1 MDGSRGRALHRAR
14 GLVPRE
20 LEIATLRL
28 TGHDLTIADVV
39 AVARRDV
46 AVGLDRAAERQV
58 QQAAKVVAQIAQ
70 GDDPV
75 YGINT
80 GFGDLSTMR
89 IPHDELRA
97 LQRNLLRSHA
107 VGVGPPLPEDV
118 VRAVL
123 VLRANTLAAG
133 RSGVRAEVIDLLC
146 DMVNRRVHPVIP
158 RHGSVGASGDLAPL
172 AHAALVLIGEGETID
187 QGKRRTGADAL
198 KAAGLKPI
206 ELGAKEGVSLINGTQ
221 VMTAIGCLALHD
233 AEVLATTADV
243 VGAMSA
249 EALRSTDRAWD
260 KELHATRPHPG
271 QQAVAA
277 NLRSL
282 MAGSP
287 NVASHRFG
295 DPRVQDPYSVRCIPQ
310 VHGATR
316 DALAYV
322 RRVLEIEINSVTDN
336 PIVFAEDHRV
346 VSGGNFHGQPVA
358 IALDLATIAVA
369 ELADIS
375 EARVDRMTNGHTS
388 GLPPFLTRSP
398 GTNSGFMVAQYTS
411 AALVTENRLRA
422 FPASVE
428 SVPTSAGMEDHVS
441 MGVHAAHKLVDVVR
455 NTREVLAIEAL
466 CAAQGLDLLETT
478 AGPGVEE
485 ARRVVRER
493 SARLDEDRA
502 LSGDI
507 AAMADSIAREVLI
520 AAVRMRLPELS

>member
-1 MDGSRGRALHRAR
+1 MVSGKR
-14 GLVPRE
+14 
-20 LEIATLRL
+20 EIATLRL
-28 TGHDLTIADVV
+28 TGRDLSIADVL

-46 AVGLDRAAERQV
+46 AVGLDRSAEREV
-58 QQAAKVVAQIAQ
+58 DQAAKVVAEIARA
-70 GDDPV
+70 DDPV
-75 YGINT
+75 YGVNT
-80 GFGDLSTMR
+80 GFGDLSTVR
-89 IPHDELRA
+89 VPPDELRA
-97 LQRNLLRSHA
+97 LQLNLVRSHA
-107 VGVGPPLPEDV
+107 VGVGPELPEDV

-123 VLRANTLAAG
+123 LLRANTLAAG
-133 RSGVRAEVIDLLC
+133 RSGVRTEVVDLLC
-146 DMVNRRVHPVIP
+146 DMLNRRVHPAIP

-172 AHAALVLIGEGETID
+172 AHAALVLIGEGETVD
-187 QGKRRTGADAL
+187 QGRRRSGADGL

-206 ELGAKEGVSLINGTQ
+206 ELAPKEGVSLINGTQ

-249 EALRSTDRAWD
+249 EALRATDRAWD
-260 KELHATRPHPG
+260 AELHATRPHPG
-271 QQAVAA
+271 QQTVAA
-277 NLRSL
+277 NLRLL

-287 NVASHRFG
+287 NVASHRVG
-295 DPRVQDPYSVRCIPQ
+295 DPRVQDPYSIRCMPQ
-310 VHGATR
+310 VHGASR
-316 DALAYV
+316 DAIAYT
-322 RRVLEIEINSVTDN
+322 RRVLEIEINAVTDN

-388 GLPPFLTRSP
+388 GLPPFLTRRP
-398 GTNSGFMVAQYTS
+398 GTNSGFMVAQYTA

-428 SVPTSAGMEDHVS
+428 SLPTSAGMEDHVS
-441 MGVHAAHKLVDVVR
+441 MGVHAAHKLAEVVR
-455 NTREVLAIEAL
+455 NTRDVLAIEAL
-466 CAAQGLDLLETT
+466 CAAQGLDLLGATT
-478 AGPGVEE
+478 APGVEE

-493 SARLDEDRA
+493 SARLDDDRP

-507 AAMADSIAREVLI
+507 TALADVIAREVLI
-520 AAVRMRLPELS
+520 AAVRLRLPELA

>member
-1 MDGSRGRALHRAR
+1 M
-14 GLVPRE
+14 
-20 LEIATLRL
+20 ATLRL
-28 TGHDLTIADVV
+28 TGHDLSIADVV

-58 QQAAKVVAQIAQ
+58 QQAAKVVAQIAE

-75 YGINT
+75 YGVNT
-80 GFGDLSTMR
+80 GFGDLAAVR
-89 IPHDELRA
+89 VAHGDLRA
-97 LQRNLLRSHA
+97 LQRNLVRSHA
-107 VGVGPPLPEDV
+107 VGVGPALPEDV

-123 VLRANTLAAG
+123 LLRANTLAAG
-133 RSGVRAEVIDLLC
+133 HSGVRTDVVNLLC
-146 DMVNRRVHPVIP
+146 DMLNRRVHPVIP

-172 AHAALVLIGEGETID
+172 AHAALVLIGEGETVAE
-187 QGKRRTGADAL
+187 GKRRPGAESL

-206 ELGAKEGVSLINGTQ
+206 ELAPKEGVSLINGTQ

-233 AEVLATTADV
+233 AEVLATTADI

-260 KELHATRPHPG
+260 AELHATRPHPG

-282 MAGSP
+282 MAASP
-287 NVASHRFG
+287 NVASHRVG
-295 DPRVQDPYSVRCIPQ
+295 DLRVQDPYSIRCMPQ
-310 VHGATR
+310 VHGASR
-316 DALAYV
+316 DAIAYT
-322 RRVLEIEINSVTDN
+322 RRVLEIEINAVTDN
-336 PIVFAEDHRV
+336 PIVFAEDNRV

-388 GLPPFLTRSP
+388 GLPPFLTRDP
-398 GTNSGFMVAQYTS
+398 GTNSGFMVAQYTA
-411 AALVTENRLRA
+411 AALVTENRLRS

-428 SVPTSAGMEDHVS
+428 SLPTSAGMEDHVS

-466 CAAQGLDLLETT
+466 CAAQGLDLLEART
-478 AGPGVEE
+478 GPGVEE

-493 SARLDEDRA
+493 SAQVDEDRS
-502 LSGDI
+502 LSAEIG
-507 AAMADSIAREVLI
+507 AMADAIAREVLI
-520 AAVRMRLPELS
+520 AAVRMRLPELL

>member
-1 MDGSRGRALHRAR
+1 VVS
-14 GLVPRE
+14 RE

-58 QQAAKVVAQIAQ
+58 QQAAKVVTQIAQ
-70 GDDPV
+70 ADDPV

-80 GFGDLSTMR
+80 GFGDLSTVR
-89 IPHDELRA
+89 VPHDDLRA
-97 LQRNLLRSHA
+97 LQRNLVRSHA
-107 VGVGPPLPEDV
+107 VGVGPALPEDV
-118 VRAVL
+118 VRAIL
-123 VLRANTLAAG
+123 LLRANTLAAG

-146 DMVNRRVHPVIP
+146 DMINRRVHPAIP

-187 QGKRRTGADAL
+187 EGRRRDGAAAL

-206 ELGAKEGVSLINGTQ
+206 DLGPKEGVSLINGTQ

-260 KELHATRPHPG
+260 AELNATRLHPG

-287 NVASHRFG
+287 NVASHRIG

-358 IALDLATIAVA
+358 IALDLAAIAVA
-369 ELADIS
+369 ELGDIS

-388 GLPPFLTRSP
+388 GLAAFLTRSP

-422 FPASVE
+422 YPASVQ
-428 SVPTSAGMEDHVS
+428 SMPTSAGMEDHVS

-455 NTREVLAIEAL
+455 NTREILAIEAL

-478 AGPGVEE
+478 AGPAVEE

-507 AAMADSIAREVLI
+507 AAMADSIEREVLI

>member
-1 MDGSRGRALHRAR
+1 
-14 GLVPRE
+14 
-20 LEIATLRL
+20 
-28 TGHDLTIADVV
+28 
-39 AVARRDV
+39 V

-58 QQAAKVVAQIAQ
+58 EQAAKVVAQIARA
-70 GDDPV
+70 DDPV

-80 GFGDLSTMR
+80 GFGDLSTVR
-89 IPHDELRA
+89 VPHDELRA

-107 VGVGPPLPEDV
+107 VGIGPPLPEDV
-118 VRAVL
+118 VRAIL
-123 VLRANTLAAG
+123 LLRANTLAAG

-146 DMVNRRVHPVIP
+146 DMINRRVHPVIP

-172 AHAALVLIGEGETID
+172 AHAALVLIGEGEAID
-187 QGKRRTGADAL
+187 QGKRSPGGDAL
-198 KAAGLKPI
+198 KTADLKPI
-206 ELGAKEGVSLINGTQ
+206 ELGPKEGVSLINGTQ

-260 KELHATRPHPG
+260 AELHAMRAHPG
-271 QQAVAA
+271 QNTVAA

-282 MAGSP
+282 MAASP
-287 NVASHRFG
+287 NVASHRTG
-295 DPRVQDPYSVRCIPQ
+295 DPRVQDPYSVRCMPQ
-310 VHGATR
+310 VHGASR
-316 DALAYV
+316 DALGYT

-336 PIVFAEDHRV
+336 PVVFAEDHRV

-375 EARVDRMTNGHTS
+375 EARVDRITNGHTS
-388 GLPPFLTRSP
+388 GLPPFLTRNP

-422 FPASVE
+422 FPAS
-428 SVPTSAGMEDHVS
+428 
-441 MGVHAAHKLVDVVR
+441 AAHKLTDVVR

-478 AGPGVEE
+478 TGPGVEE
-485 ARRVVRER
+485 ARRVIRER
-493 SARLDEDRA
+493 SARLDDDRS

-507 AAMADSIAREVLI
+507 AAVADTIAREVLI
-520 AAVRMRLPELS
+520 AAVRLRLPELS